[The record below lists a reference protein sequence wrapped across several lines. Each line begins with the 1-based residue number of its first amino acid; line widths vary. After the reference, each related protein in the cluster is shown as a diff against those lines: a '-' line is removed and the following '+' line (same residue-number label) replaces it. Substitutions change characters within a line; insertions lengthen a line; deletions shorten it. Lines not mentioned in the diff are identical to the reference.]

1 MIEVAESTTDTRDR
15 ILDAAESLFIENGF
29 AATSVRAIA
38 TRAQVNLAAT
48 NYHFGSKRGLFAA
61 VFHRR
66 IEPINGDRLRRLAK
80 LKQEAH
86 VGKRQLTIRSI
97 LEAFFTPLIDAASD
111 PYVPALIGRMLGEPE
126 SLSRPVAEAEFH
138 EVATAYLDTLASVI
152 PSLPHEE
159 LRWRFHFMIGS
170 MIHLLQMHA
179 PLGSES
185 TFESFTQGLPRLI
198 DWAIAGLEQNHN
210 GKTYG

>member
-1 MIEVAESTTDTRDR
+1 MSAVAENTTDTRNR

-38 TRAQVNLAAT
+38 TRADVNLAAT
-48 NYHFGSKRGLFAA
+48 NYHFGSKKGLFAA

-66 IEPINGDRLRRLAK
+66 IEPISHDRLRRLAE
-80 LKQEAH
+80 LQQEAH
-86 VGKRQLTIRSI
+86 ESKRQLTTRSI
-97 LEAFFTPLIDAASD
+97 LEAFFTPLIDAVSD
-111 PYVPALIGRMLGEPE
+111 PYAPALIGRMHGEPE
-126 SLSRPVAEAEFH
+126 TLTRPIMEAEFQ
-138 EVATAYLDTLASVI
+138 EVANAYLNALTLVL
-152 PSLPHEE
+152 PSLPREE

-185 TFESFTQGLPRLI
+185 TFESFTEGLPRLI
-198 DWAIAGLEQNHN
+198 DWAIAGLEQKYS